1 MRILSFNATGQWCEA
16 VSRSGQIGWVPEAY
30 ITSVNVDQHKWF
42 HGSISR
48 SEAEQLLS
56 SGINGSYLV
65 RESESSPGQKT
76 ISLRYDGRVYHYHI
90 KMDNGGGGGS
100 GNSGD
105 SGNGGTPTRRYFVRP
120 ECKFATIA
128 ELVHH
133 HGTQQ
138 DGLITMLLYP
148 ATKKGGSGQQ
158 WTAGA
163 AEPDEWELSR
173 TDIVMKQKLG
183 GGQYGDV
190 YEAKWKKFT
199 VAVKTLKEDTMAV
212 KDFLEE
218 ACIMKDL
225 RHPNLVQLIG
235 VCTLEPP
242 FYIVTEFMPYG
253 NLLEYLRNADRE
265 TLSALVLLYFA
276 TQIASAMSYL
286 EARLFIHRD
295 LAARNCLV
303 GADYLVKVADFGLA
317 RGMRALGEDTYT
329 ARAGAKFPIKWTAPE
344 GLAYNLFTTKS
355 DVWAFGVLLWEI
367 ATYGM
372 APYPGIELSEVYHKL
387 ENGYRMQCPDNC
399 PPPIYELMQRC
410 WAWEDTKRP
419 TFEYLYASLL
429 EMYHSCSNGWTE
441 ALDGGSPS
449 MLNSGGGF
457 EQSNNNNNNNNDS
470 PTAGSGHSGHSG
482 FGSGTTGSGAT
493 GFSNANNG
501 NGGGGGGG
509 ATGGSSGGNVPY
521 KKMSGSSPNIAAHL
535 SMAAAAASATPS
547 EDCDMTTTATTN
559 GGQWPVSFSATTATQ
574 NGGQKSSKNSVAMRR
589 NGGGGGGNGSSNAM
603 TAAESNRIMQSHLL
617 SKLKQAPT
625 PPKRTS
631 SFRDSTYQDKQPGRT
646 I

>member
-1 MRILSFNATGQWCEA
+1 MFAFLSLGEQLRILSFNQTGQWCEA
-16 VSRSGQIGWVPEAY
+16 VSGSGQMGWVPEAY
-30 ITSVNVDQHKWF
+30 ITSINVDQHKWY
-42 HGSISR
+42 HGTISR

-65 RESESSPGQKT
+65 RESESSPGQRT

-90 KMDNGGGGGS
+90 KMDAE
-100 GNSGD
+100 
-105 SGNGGTPTRRYFVRP
+105 RRFFVRP
-120 ECKFATIA
+120 ECKFNTIA

-133 HGTQQ
+133 HSTTQ

-148 ATKKGGSGQQ
+148 APKKTNQWVGGI
-158 WTAGA
+158 
-163 AEPDEWELSR
+163 EPDEWELIR

-190 YEAKWKKFT
+190 YEAKWKKYT
-199 VAVKTLKEDTMAV
+199 VAVKTLKEDTMIA

-218 ACIMKDL
+218 ATIMKGL

-253 NLLEYLRNADRE
+253 NLLDYLRKSDPE
-265 TLSALVLLYFA
+265 SLTSVILLYFA

-286 EARLFIHRD
+286 ESHLFLHRD

-317 RGMRALGEDTYT
+317 RGMNHMAEDTYT

-344 GLAYNLFTTKS
+344 GLAYNQFTTKS

-399 PPPIYELMQRC
+399 PAPIYDLMQRC
-410 WAWEDTKRP
+410 WTWDPHQRP
-419 TFEYLYASLL
+419 TFEFLYHSLC
-429 EMYHSCSNGWTE
+429 EMYNSFNGYCVE
-441 ALDGGSPS
+441 EPSPK
-449 MLNSGGGF
+449 NF
-457 EQSNNNNNNNNDS
+457 EQPNDS
-470 PTAGSGHSGHSG
+470 PTAGSGHSSG
-482 FGSGTTGSGAT
+482 FSSGTALSSNFSAAANNGSGAV
-493 GFSNANNG
+493 NG
-501 NGGGGGGG
+501 NGS
-509 ATGGSSGGNVPY
+509 APANVPY
-521 KKMSGSSPNIAAHL
+521 KKLSGSSPNIAGHL
-535 SMAAAAASATPS
+535 TMAPVVS
-547 EDCDMTTTATTN
+547 EETLACDSTQ
-559 GGQWPVSFSATTATQ
+559 QWPSNFPTSNAT
-574 NGGQKSSKNSVAMRR
+574 NKSGSGKSKASVQMRR
-589 NGGGGGGNGSSNAM
+589 NGGPNAV
-603 TAAESNRIMQSHLL
+603 TASAAAMAESNRIMQSHLL

-631 SFRDSTYQDKQPGRT
+631 SFRDSTYQDKQPGLT
-646 I
+646 SSLSWFFAINH